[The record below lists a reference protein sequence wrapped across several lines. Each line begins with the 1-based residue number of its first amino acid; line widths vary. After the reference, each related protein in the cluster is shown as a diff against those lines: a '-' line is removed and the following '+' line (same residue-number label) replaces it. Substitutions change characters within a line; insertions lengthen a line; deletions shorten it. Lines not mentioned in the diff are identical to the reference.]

1 MSHPSSPS
9 QPTDERSRPP
19 DEKTRLVR
27 TACLPANGSY
37 NRCVADVISEVA
49 KGTVLLLRLTATVTV
64 TVIRLQLKTE
74 YYSPAAS

>member
-1 MSHPSSPS
+1 MSRPSSPS

-49 KGTVLLLRLTATVTV
+49 KGTVLLF
-64 TVIRLQLKTE
+64 
-74 YYSPAAS
+74 